1 MFCLLHA
8 LSLPRAFAGPSH
20 TAHGPRG
27 GGAGGGD
34 RGAGLA
40 APLDSQQHRLRISP
54 HGPDLSKH
62 LRHLRRLLREFLAEE
77 AKEGTGVPMQCTP
90 TGQHPTEIGLRV
102 ATDWPLGPCA
112 IGR

>member
-1 MFCLLHA
+1 MQVKVHPTRLT
-8 LSLPRAFAGPSH
+8 GP
-20 TAHGPRG
+20 ARRG

-40 APLDSQQHRLRISP
+40 AAPLESQQHRLRISP

-77 AKEGTGVPMQCTP
+77 AKEGMCLGVS
-90 TGQHPTEIGLRV
+90 
-102 ATDWPLGPCA
+102 
-112 IGR
+112 